1 MPVTAKDV
9 ARELGLSQSTVSRI
23 LNGDAQYRVAAD
35 TRGRVVDTARRLG
48 YQPNAVARSLRRGR
62 TNIIGVYTNH
72 DYDVRNDF
80 MGTIVGALQ
89 RECEPRNL
97 DLLLHS
103 ALHDHSSG
111 DVYGKLRDGRIDGLI
126 LHASS
131 DDPLVAVLGNA
142 SLPVVSVAD
151 LLPHLSGV
159 TSDDA
164 DGMAQLIRYL
174 WERGYRRYVYLE
186 PTMPLGSVER
196 RKSAFLANLK
206 TRGLPGDCMHVIGID
221 FEQTDPVLE
230 RLVALG
236 PGVVVCCWNDRTAYG
251 LLKSCLDNGIPVPEQ
266 LAITG
271 FDGFTSDKIPAR
283 ALVTVACP
291 WEEVAAS
298 AVGLLMQRIEH
309 KGADA
314 RSLPPSEVCLPVK
327 LLPGDTA

>member
-35 TRGRVVDTARRLG
+35 TRGRVLDTARRLG

-80 MGTIVGALQ
+80 MGTIVGSLQ

-103 ALHDHSSG
+103 ALHDQSSG

-131 DDPLVAVLGNA
+131 DDPLVAVLGNS

-164 DGMAQLIRYL
+164 DGMSQLIHYL
-174 WERGYRRYVYLE
+174 WERSYRCYVYLE
-186 PTMPLGSVER
+186 PKMPLGSVER

-206 TRGLPGDCMHVIGID
+206 NRGLPNECMHVIGID
-221 FEQTDPVLE
+221 FEQTDPVLQ
-230 RLVALG
+230 RLTMLG
-236 PGVVVCCWNDRTAYG
+236 PGVAVCCWNDRTAYG

-266 LAITG
+266 MAIAG
-271 FDGFTSDKIPAR
+271 FDGFISDKIPAR
-283 ALVTVACP
+283 ELVTIACP
-291 WEEVAAS
+291 WEQVATS
-298 AVGLLMQRIEH
+298 AVSLLMQRIES
-309 KGADA
+309 KASDS
-314 RSLPPSEVCLPVK
+314 RKLPPSEICLPVK